1 MDREILHAY
10 RTAYRLSSPAS
21 FKNGQALAMLAS
33 PIGKSS
39 PTMARSRDKRRIT
52 KEQLATQV
60 RKTFNDMA
68 VVENDTVLDVMYKL
82 RNKGTHSLAF
92 ACYAWTN
99 SLPIDK
105 TFRLKFP
112 AIKSK
117 Q

>member
-10 RTAYRLSSPAS
+10 RTAYRLPCSAS
-21 FKNGQALAMLAS
+21 FKNPHATAILAS

-39 PTMARSRDKRRIT
+39 PTMARAKEKRRIT
-52 KEQLATQV
+52 KEQLALQV

-68 VVENDTVLDVMYKL
+68 VNENETVLDVMYKL
-82 RNKGTHSLAF
+82 RNKSAHLSH
-92 ACYAWTN
+92 
-99 SLPIDK
+99 IDARRRLTVPSDK
-105 TFRLKFP
+105 SFRLKFP